1 MTLPLRRVLAAGG
14 ALALVA
20 VLASPGVADPLP
32 VDEPF
37 SGTTFADP
45 AWVLP
50 GGDANSATLSGD
62 ALRLTTPS
70 PGFQVANATLD
81 DPFRSDVAFTMDF
94 DYGAYGGGNPGDA
107 MTVFLMNGSQ
117 PPELGGSGGSAGYFG
132 MQGAY
137 LAIGLDNAG
146 NFGADNQF
154 PNTPNT
160 VTLRGA
166 SSAAP
171 DPWPVLADTP
181 VPGGTVQTTA
191 GSPRHVQVVV
201 EPDGADGNLVTVRV
215 AAVAGGPL
223 TTVYDRVDVRGLGR
237 GQPVRPA
244 QFRIG
249 FSAAT
254 GGATNTY
261 EVSDLVVTADV
272 DLAVAKTGP
281 ATVYPGREVS
291 WQVEATNDATNPV
304 SDAVVTDTVPVGVE
318 DATWECTSA
327 SAAVCPVPATGA
339 AAGGVVTVPLAL
351 LRDDAATITITG
363 TATDALAGSSIT
375 NTAAI
380 TAASRTELTPTDN
393 EDSWT
398 TRVRALPDLAPTV
411 TVDQALLEPTGPVS
425 WTVDVANLAAADGDA
440 PDAAVSVTVPPVV
453 DRTTLTP
460 PAGCTPSPAG
470 FLCSLGP
477 LAAGGTA
484 TLAFAGTAVGDV
496 DVCTAG
502 DSTFTATASTSS
514 TDADPD
520 NDVDSV
526 AVPCTVPVDLSIT
539 KTAPDE
545 AALGDGLV
553 YTVVASNA
561 GPNAAPGTVV
571 DDELPGALRD
581 ATWTCT
587 VSDGSSC
594 SPASGA
600 GDVDAV
606 VMTVPEGGAATVVVR
621 GTVGDAS
628 FIDNTATVTPC
639 ASCTDADLADNAAS
653 VRTRVSTVVTPPT
666 PTPSASDPS
675 PSSSATP
682 TPSPTDDGGLAL
694 TGSDAATPLV
704 WALVLV
710 AAGLVVLLVSRRSTS
725 SR

>member
-1 MTLPLRRVLAAGG
+1 MTRPLRRLLAAGG

-20 VLASPGVADPLP
+20 VLASPGFADPLP

-37 SGTTFADP
+37 AGTFADP

-50 GGDANSATLSGD
+50 GGAENAATLTPG

-81 DPFRSDVAFTMDF
+81 DAFRSDVAFTMDF

-107 MTVFLMNGSQ
+107 MTVFLMNGAQ

-146 NFGADNQF
+146 NFGADNVF

-166 SSAAP
+166 SAAAP

-181 VPGGTVQTTA
+181 IPGGTVQTTA
-191 GSPRHVQVVV
+191 GSPRHVQILV
-201 EPDGADGNLVTVRV
+201 EPNGADGNFVTVRV
-215 AAVAGGPL
+215 AAVSGGPL

-237 GQPVRPA
+237 GQPIRPA

-261 EVSDLVVTADV
+261 EVSDFTATADV

-281 ATVYPGREVS
+281 TTVYPGREVS
-291 WQVEATNDATNPV
+291 WQIEATNDDTNPV
-304 SDAVVTDTVPVGVE
+304 EDAVVTDTVPAGIA

-327 SAAVCPVPATGA
+327 APQACPDPPTGA
-339 AAGGVVTVPLAL
+339 AAGGAITVPLRL
-351 LRDDAATITITG
+351 LRDEAATITVTG
-363 TATDALAGSSIT
+363 TATDALAGSSVS
-375 NTAAI
+375 NTAEI
-380 TAASRTELTPTDN
+380 TADSRTELTPADN
-393 EDSWT
+393 EDTWT

-411 TVDQALLEPTGPVS
+411 AVAQDPLVLGGPVA
-425 WTVDVANLAAADGDA
+425 WTVDVENLAADDGDA

-453 DRTTLTP
+453 DRSSLTP

-477 LAAGGTA
+477 LAAGGTT
-484 TLAFAGTAVGDV
+484 TLSFAGTLADDV
-496 DVCTAG
+496 DACTAG
-502 DSTFTATASTSS
+502 DSTFTATTSTSI

-526 AVPCTVPVDLSIT
+526 DVPCTVPVDLAIT
-539 KTAPDE
+539 KSAS
-545 AALGDGLV
+545 AASVTVGDGLT
-553 YTVVASNA
+553 YTLVVTNA
-561 GPNAAPGTVV
+561 GPTVAPATTV
-571 DDELPGALRD
+571 DDALPAGLGD
-581 ATWTCT
+581 ATWTCEI
-587 VSDGSSC
+587 SDGSSC
-594 SPASGA
+594 TPGSGS
-600 GDVDAV
+600 GDVTDVSADVPAGGTATIV
-606 VMTVPEGGAATVVVR
+606 VSGTAT
-621 GTVGDAS
+621 TVGTLS
-628 FIDNTATVTPC
+628 NTATVTPC
-639 ASCTDADLADNAAS
+639 AACTDAGTADDSATASTQVLAA
-653 VRTRVSTVVTPPT
+653 PE
-666 PTPSASDPS
+666 PTPSPTATSTP
-675 PSSSATP
+675 TP
-682 TPSPTDDGGLAL
+682 TPSPTDDDGLAT
-694 TGSDAATPLV
+694 TGADAATPLA
-704 WALVLV
+704 WALALV
-710 AAGLVVLLVSRRSTS
+710 VGGLVVLLVSRRNI
-725 SR
+725 SRR